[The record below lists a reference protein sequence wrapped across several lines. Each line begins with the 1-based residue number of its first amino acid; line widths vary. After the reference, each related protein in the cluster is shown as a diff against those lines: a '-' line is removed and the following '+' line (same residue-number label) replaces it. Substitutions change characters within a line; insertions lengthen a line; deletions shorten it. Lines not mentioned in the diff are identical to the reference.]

1 MASNQEIAAF
11 LNELS
16 ILLELRGENAFRI
29 RAYTN
34 AARTFEM
41 LEENISA
48 MLQQGTLTSLKG
60 VGQGLADLVEEFV
73 RTGTA
78 ADLEEAKASI
88 PAGLL
93 DMLKIPGLGP
103 KKIRTIHTKL
113 GLENLQD
120 LERAC
125 AENLLS
131 DLSGFGKKTQENI
144 IKGIEHLRHY
154 QERWRADE
162 ALQDARAL
170 RDALAQNPHTIR
182 VEIAGSLRRYK
193 ETVKDID
200 LVISTARPEAVAQ
213 TFIDHPSV
221 AQVVARGQTK
231 TTVLLA
237 SGIQADLRLVADAHF
252 PCILHHFTGSKEHNI
267 ALRARAQSMG
277 LRLNEYG
284 LLRASEELQC
294 KDEAALFAHLDLS
307 YIPPEMREG
316 LGEVE
321 AAAAG
326 TLPELVD
333 AADIRG
339 MLHLHSTYSDGRDSI
354 ESMALAV
361 RQRGYA
367 YMGISDHSRSA
378 AYAGGLREDDILR
391 QHDEIDALNDEL
403 EGIHI
408 FKGIESDILPD
419 GALDYEDALLERFD
433 FIVASVHSRFNM
445 SEREMTRRLVRAIEH
460 PSSTILGH
468 LSGRLLLEREGYP
481 VDIDALTEAA
491 AAHDVAIEINANP
504 HRLDIDW
511 RHLRSARDRGVKI
524 ALNTDAHRIEGLDHL
539 HFGIGAARKGWLRRE
554 DIINTLDTGAIA
566 AYFAKL

>member
-16 ILLELRGENAFRI
+16 ILLELQGENAFRI

-41 LEENISA
+41 LEESIST

-60 VGQGLADLVEEFV
+60 VGQGLADLVDEFV

-88 PAGLL
+88 PPGLL
-93 DMLKIPGLGP
+93 DMLKIQGLGP
-103 KKIRTIHTKL
+103 KKIRTIHTQL
-113 GLENLQD
+113 GLENLED
-120 LERAC
+120 LEKAC

-131 DLSGFGKKTQENI
+131 GLSGFGKKTQENI
-144 IKGIEHLRHY
+144 LNGIEHLRHY
-154 QERWRADE
+154 QDRWRADV
-162 ALQDARAL
+162 ALEDARTL
-170 RDALAQNPHTIR
+170 CDALAQNPHTIR

-200 LVISTARPEAVAQ
+200 LVISTDRPEAVAQ
-213 TFIDHPSV
+213 TFTDHPSV
-221 AQVVARGQTK
+221 DEVVARGQTK

-237 SGIQADLRLVADAHF
+237 SGIQADLRLVADARF

-284 LLRASEELQC
+284 LLRDSEELQC
-294 KDEAALFAHLDLS
+294 SDEAALFAHLGLC

-326 TLPELVD
+326 TLPELVV
-333 AADIRG
+333 AGDIRG
-339 MLHLHSTYSDGRDSI
+339 MLHLHSTYSDGRDSL

-378 AYAGGLREDDILR
+378 AYAGGLQEDDILR
-391 QHDEIDALNDEL
+391 QHDEIDALNDKL
-403 EGIHI
+403 EEIHI

-419 GALDYEDALLERFD
+419 GALDYDDALLERFD

-460 PSSTILGH
+460 PCSTILGH

-481 VDIDALTEAA
+481 LDVDALIEAA

-524 ALNTDAHRIEGLDHL
+524 AVNTDAHQIEGLDHL
-539 HFGIGAARKGWLRRE
+539 HFGIGSARKGWLRRE
-554 DIINTLDTGAIA
+554 DLINTLDTRGIA
-566 AYFAKL
+566 AYFAKQ